1 MFGSWLSN
9 QNKKIRSLIWVG
21 VAAFCWAIWRCRN
34 DIVFNKIRINSI
46 MQVIFRGTY
55 WMRFWAQLQR
65 DEQAKNILSSLSKLL
80 EVVAL
85 EQGNGGWKHPYRLF

>member
-1 MFGSWLSN
+1 
-9 QNKKIRSLIWVG
+9 
-21 VAAFCWAIWRCRN
+21 
-34 DIVFNKIRINSI
+34 
-46 MQVIFRGTY
+46 VIFRGTY